1 MRTTTRSLLILLA
14 TFASPALYAQDAKVE
29 TQLLLAP
36 DPGAPYELSPKGLH
50 VAGVVLRGS
59 RQVLVYDGTDGPKF
73 DQVLRLQSNS
83 GGGMV
88 AFSDDG
94 ARYAYHGK
102 LGQEYVVLVDGKEV
116 ARGPWSPDL
125 QAQGRTPVY
134 ELGFTPGGKHWYLT
148 TEVLTTGR
156 QNFRMTLDGVPGPL
170 SQDYIRPLWSPDGEH
185 HTYIQKIATATMSE
199 PRYVLI
205 VDGKPAPYIAGE
217 MQWTGDSKHLI
228 TKRVIPGTANIEVLA
243 DGQPIIRVPGGVA
256 FTMAPVGPAMLGV
269 AMAQFQGG
277 ARGYFL
283 LVGTR
288 KAVGSECTNTA
299 GLDAIYMSADAKH
312 YAARCGMTFMYVD
325 GKKGQEY
332 PEGLSHL
339 VWTADGRPVYY
350 GRTNQRAF
358 MVIGETESNA
368 YGTIVDIPG
377 MTRAANGGNARM
389 APAVVAGNHVAYIAR
404 PNAGDG
410 MNTVVVVD
418 GKAYPAVAAT
428 HVSLSPDG
436 SRFAFMSGRLAQG
449 VTVDGTAYGSVAVD
463 LGIARVGYQGYIH
476 WTPDSKH
483 VAWIGVAPNQG
494 VAIDGRLIPAAA
506 GSQMTRYVNF
516 TADGKHIVWLARVEG
531 GEQQI
536 FLDGVKV
543 VTLPQNLPLENDAD
557 VYWDFPADGSI
568 RFVAQD
574 NEGMKRFRIVP
585 GGTSVETAAAKGKPI
600 Q

>member
-1 MRTTTRSLLILLA
+1 MRPSTPALLLA
-14 TFASPALYAQDAKVE
+14 LSLTAPLRAQDAKVE
-29 TQLLLAP
+29 SQLLLAP
-36 DPGAPYELSPKGLH
+36 EPGAQYEISPKGLH
-50 VAGVVLRGS
+50 VAGVALRGS
-59 RQVLVYDGTDGPKF
+59 RQVLVYDGVDGPRF
-73 DQVLRLQSNS
+73 DQVLSLQNAGKVSW
-83 GGGMV
+83 
-88 AFSDDG
+88 SDDG
-94 ARYAYHGK
+94 ARWAYHGK

-156 QNFRMTLDGVPGPL
+156 QNFQMTLDGVPGPL
-170 SQDYIRPLWSPDGEH
+170 AQDYIRPLWSPDGEH

-205 VDGKPAPYIAGE
+205 VDGKPAPYLAGE

-243 DGQPIIRVPGGVA
+243 DGQPIMRVPGGA
-256 FTMAPVGPAMLGV
+256 TFTMAPVGPAMLGV

-288 KAVGSECTNTA
+288 KAVGSECTSTA
-299 GLDAIYMSADAKH
+299 GLDALYMSADAKH
-312 YAARCGMTFMYVD
+312 YAARCGQSFMYVD

-339 VWTADGRPVYY
+339 VFTDDGRPVYY
-350 GRTNQRAF
+350 GRTNQRVF
-358 MVIGETESNA
+358 MVIGETESDA
-368 YGTIVDIPG
+368 YSAIVDLPG
-377 MTRAANGGNARM
+377 MTRAANGGNFRT
-389 APAVVAGNHVAYIAR
+389 APALVAGNHVAYIAR
-404 PNAGDG
+404 RSTGDAQ
-410 MNTVVVVD
+410 NTVVVVD
-418 GKAYPAVAAT
+418 GKAYPTAGAS

-436 SRFAFMSGRLAQG
+436 SRFAFMSGGITQS
-449 VTVDGTAYGSVAVD
+449 VTVDGTAYGSVTVD

-483 VAWIGVAPNQG
+483 VAWLGVAPSQG
-494 VAIDGRLIPAAA
+494 VALDGRFLAMP
-506 GSQMTRYVNF
+506 GWTRF
-516 TADGKHIVWLARVEG
+516 FAFSADGKHAVWLVRGQGSEHNVY
-531 GEQQI
+531 
-536 FLDGVKV
+536 LDGAKV
-543 VTLPQNLPLENDAD
+543 LTLPLNNALETDAD
-557 VYWDFPADGSI
+557 IYWDFPADGSI

-585 GGTSVETAAAKGKPI
+585 GGSSVESAAAKGTPI
-600 Q
+600 K